1 MTEEFAL
8 WRSKVKVYLEWQA
21 LDLYVVFLPYKWS
34 GAFCFCVFETLSRNQ
49 NTFRLVIDQ
58 MSESSFHDQN
68 EKNIEGMFC
77 FLIDLSILFV

>member
-1 MTEEFAL
+1 MTETFAL

-34 GAFCFCVFETLSRNQ
+34 GAFCFCVFETLSRKQ

-68 EKNIEGMFC
+68 EKTSRVG
-77 FLIDLSILFV
+77 FVF